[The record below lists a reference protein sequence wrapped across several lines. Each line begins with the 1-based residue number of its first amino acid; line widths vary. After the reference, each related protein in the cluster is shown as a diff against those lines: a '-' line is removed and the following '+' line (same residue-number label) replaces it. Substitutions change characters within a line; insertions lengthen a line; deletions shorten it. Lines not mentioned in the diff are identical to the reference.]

1 MAYIKHSHKA
11 EARCGCRVACGFFV
25 SLLVLRVR
33 QIDKMEPAAL
43 EGRLKWYIDL
53 MQGPK

>member
-43 EGRLKWYIDL
+43 EGRLKWSI
-53 MQGPK
+53 QGPK